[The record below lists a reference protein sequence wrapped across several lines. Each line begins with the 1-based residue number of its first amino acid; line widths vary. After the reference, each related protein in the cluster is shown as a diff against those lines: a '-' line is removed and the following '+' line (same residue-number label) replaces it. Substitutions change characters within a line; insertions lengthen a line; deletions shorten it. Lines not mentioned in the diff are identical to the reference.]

1 MRVGASHKNPTRR
14 WRYKNK
20 TIVLFLMDSI
30 ISGQLA
36 HLRAEKCFFRRTCRR
51 KKQISFFSHLRVR
64 TLRGFFDKLKRDLR
78 RSLAWFSLL
87 VPSGYKLTTLS
98 AAEKHLHKRA
108 VKKARLLYRDQSF
121 KAIAALFRFPKNQD
135 SSSLSSASSEPEA
148 LLKSS
153 SSCSTVKCLF
163 SSPETSTATWPSY
176 IMIRR
181 LP

>member
-1 MRVGASHKNPTRR
+1 MILILFDGLRR
-14 WRYKNK
+14 
-20 TIVLFLMDSI
+20 
-30 ISGQLA
+30 Q
-36 HLRAEKCFFRRTCRR
+36 
-51 KKQISFFSHLRVR
+51 

-135 SSSLSSASSEPEA
+135 SSSLSSASSLPLFPSRRSRPGA
-148 LLKSS
+148 LRIKDNRGGVNPPRFKILPRKILAAPSGAPRAAGPRS
-153 SSCSTVKCLF
+153 AAFK
-163 SSPETSTATWPSY
+163 TAAAC
-176 IMIRR
+176 RR
-181 LP
+181 PRRCR